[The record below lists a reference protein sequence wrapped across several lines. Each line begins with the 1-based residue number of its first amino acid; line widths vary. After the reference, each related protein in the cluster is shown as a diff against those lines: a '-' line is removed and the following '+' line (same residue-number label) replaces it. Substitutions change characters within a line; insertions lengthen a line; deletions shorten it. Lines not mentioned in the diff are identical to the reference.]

1 MLSPACSRRAKS
13 MKYRFPVL
21 PLLAATLL
29 FPLSGSL
36 NGVAHAAAV
45 PTLLDRVLVV
55 VNDDAITESELAA
68 RIAAVKRQLAA
79 RRIKL
84 PPENVLRQQVM
95 DSMIME
101 RIELDKAKKLGIQVT
116 DAQLDD
122 AIDNLAQRNHMS
134 VANFYRHAERDHIDR
149 KTLREDI
156 RKQIIIAHLVQREV
170 RDKVTVSEHE
180 VDAFLEDQ
188 KKHGGGGEEFNLS
201 HILIPVPEAADS
213 DTRQRARALAREI
226 RAKVKQGGSF
236 EQYALHYSKGP
247 NALQGGA
254 LGWRKAGQLPGVLLT
269 AVRALKPGQVS
280 RVIAGSNGYHLLRL
294 NARRGGK
301 LDTKV
306 TQTHVRHILIRPSA
320 IRSPAQAKQLA
331 QLLRA
336 RILAGESFANIARA
350 DSDDAASGSHGGD
363 LGWVTPGQMVPEFE
377 EAMNKLKPGQ
387 ISQPVHSRYG
397 YHLIEVLARRQKDI
411 GEERQRLSA
420 RQQIAERKNEE
431 RLQEWQRDLRAEA
444 YVEVLASPDS

>member
-1 MLSPACSRRAKS
+1 
-13 MKYRFPVL
+13 MKFR
-21 PLLAATLL
+21 LL
-29 FPLSGSL
+29 FPPLFAAILLFPHPWST
-36 NGVAHAAAV
+36 NAAARAAAN

-55 VNDDAITESELAA
+55 VNDDVITESELAA
-68 RIAAVKRQLAA
+68 RVAAVKRQLAA

-95 DSMIME
+95 DSMILE
-101 RIELDKAKKLGIQVT
+101 RIELDRAKKLGISVD
-116 DAQLDD
+116 DAQIDH
-122 AIDNLAQRNHMS
+122 AIEDLAKRNRMS
-134 VANFYRHAERDHIDR
+134 VSQFYRHARQDHMDR
-149 KTLREDI
+149 KSLREDI
-156 RKQIIIAHLVQREV
+156 RNQIIISQLVQREV

-180 VDAFLEDQ
+180 VDAFLRDQ
-188 KKHGGGGEEFNLS
+188 KQHGGGGEEFNLS
-201 HILIPVPEAADS
+201 HILIPVPDS
-213 DTRQRARALAREI
+213 ANRETRQRARMLAQEI
-226 RAKVKQGGSF
+226 RAKVMQGGSF
-236 EQYALHYSKGP
+236 EQYALRYSKGP
-247 NALQGGA
+247 TALQGGV
-254 LGWRKAGQLPGVLLT
+254 LGWRKAGQLPGVLLK

-301 LDTKV
+301 LDNKV

-320 IRSPAQAKQLA
+320 IRTPAQSEQLA
-331 QLLRA
+331 KLLRA

-377 EAMNKLKPGQ
+377 AAMNKLKPGQ
-387 ISQPVHSRYG
+387 ISQPVRSRYG
-397 YHLIEVLARRQKDI
+397 YHLIEVLGRRQKDI
-411 GEERQRLSA
+411 GKERKRVSA

-431 RLQEWQRDLRAEA
+431 RLQEWQRQLREEA